1 MRSVYLG
8 KRTRLRARIVA
19 RNVIFGNL
27 FVRIGLTV
35 ASSRQNVTAR
45 RARLAN
51 NPLHR
56 MEPTVTLTAKFTY
69 ARRIRRGTL
78 LRRRDSAQDELFSR
92 DKVIIQDHSAADVQR
107 LAGQVSLTSN
117 AFRIRAHQRMREG
130 MPSKGSKFPDREQL
144 IPTISKMLEMVAND
158 TFATSLASGKYPPG
172 RTGTILARV

>member
-8 KRTRLRARIVA
+8 KRTRLRA

-69 ARRIRRGTL
+69 ARHIRRGTL
-78 LRRRDSAQDELFSR
+78 LRRRGSAQDELFSR
-92 DKVIIQDHSAADVQR
+92 DNVIIQDHSAADV

-144 IPTISKMLEMVAND
+144 IPTISKMLEMVANFD